1 MSTESTPAPESPL
14 DSQVRPQAPLPLARL
29 MYWSVRR
36 ELWENRS
43 ILVAPLAVAAVILFG
58 FLVSTFRLPTHMR
71 ATLALEPAKQHA
83 AIQIPYDAS
92 AFLIIVTAFIVG
104 MFYCLDALYGER
116 RDRSVLFWKSLPVS
130 DRTTVL
136 SKATIPLVVLP
147 LVIFPIIVGTQL
159 VMLLLSTAVL
169 LANGV
174 STEALWAHVPLFRM
188 SLALSYGLAA
198 LALWHAP
205 IYGWML
211 LVSAWARRVPF
222 LWAVLPPLA
231 VSVFEKIAFGTS
243 HFASLLGY
251 RLIGW
256 FTQGFIKEPQA
267 HVVMDPLAHLTPGRF
282 LSSAG
287 LWVGLGAGAM
297 FLAMAVRLRRLREPI

>member
-1 MSTESTPAPESPL
+1 MSSEYNTVPESPI
-14 DSQVRPQAPLPLARL
+14 DSQVRTHTPLSGTRL

-43 ILVAPLAVAAVILFG
+43 IFIAPLTVAAVILFG
-58 FLVSTFRLPTHMR
+58 FLVSTLHLPKQMR

-83 AIQIPYDAS
+83 AIQIHYDAT
-92 AFLIIVTAFIVG
+92 AFLIILTAFIVG
-104 MFYCLDALYGER
+104 VFYCLDALYGER

-136 SKATIPLVVLP
+136 SKATIPLLVLP

-188 SLALSYGLAA
+188 SIALSYGLAA
-198 LALWHAP
+198 IALWHAP
-205 IYGWML
+205 LYGWL
-211 LVSAWARRVPF
+211 VLVSGWARRVPF

-243 HFASLLGY
+243 HFASLLRY

-256 FTQGFIKEPQA
+256 FTQAFIEESQA
-267 HVVMDPLAHLTPGRF
+267 HSVMDPLAHLTPGRF
-282 LSSAG
+282 LGSAG
-287 LWVGLGAGAM
+287 LWVGLGAAAI
-297 FLAMAVRLRRLREPI
+297 FLALAVRLRRYREPI

>member
-14 DSQVRPQAPLPLARL
+14 DSQARTHTPLSATRL
-29 MYWSVRR
+29 LSWSVRR

-43 ILVAPLAVAAVILFG
+43 IIIAPLAVAAVIVFG
-58 FLVSTFRLPTHMR
+58 FLVSTLHLPKNMR

-83 AIQIPYDAS
+83 AIQMPYDAA
-92 AFLIIVTAFIVG
+92 AFLIILTAFIVG

-159 VMLLLSTAVL
+159 IMLLLSTAVL

-198 LALWHAP
+198 IALWHAP
-205 IYGWML
+205 LYGWML

-222 LWAVLPPLA
+222 LWAVFPPLA

-256 FTQGFIKEPQA
+256 FTLAFIEEAQPHA
-267 HVVMDPLAHLTPGRF
+267 VMDPLAHLTPVRF

-287 LWVGLGAGAM
+287 LWVGLGAAAI
-297 FLAMAVRLRRLREPI
+297 FLALAVWLRRYREPI

>member
-1 MSTESTPAPESPL
+1 MSTESNVAPESPL
-14 DSQVRPQAPLPLARL
+14 DSRVRPHAPLPLTRL

-58 FLVSTFRLPTHMR
+58 FLVSTLQLPKHMR
-71 ATLALEPAKQHA
+71 ATLALDPAKQHA
-83 AIQIPYDAS
+83 AIQIHYDAA
-92 AFLIIVTAFIVG
+92 AFLIVLTAFIVG

-147 LVIFPIIVGTQL
+147 LVIFPTIVVTQT
-159 VMLLLSTAVL
+159 VMLLLSMAVL

-188 SLALSYGLAA
+188 SVALSYGLAA
-198 LALWHAP
+198 IALWHVP

-222 LWAVLPPLA
+222 LWAVLPPMA
-231 VSVFEKIAFGTS
+231 ISVFEKIAFGTT
-243 HFASLLGY
+243 HFASLEGY

-256 FTQGFIKEPQA
+256 FTQAFIEEAQP

-282 LSSAG
+282 LSTAG
-287 LWVGLGAGAM
+287 LWVGLGVGAI